1 MKFGDLLEDSSNVT
15 NVTLACGDGHLASH
29 KIVVAG
35 VSSFIK
41 NILAD
46 IPVGDDVTI
55 IMSDFTTTQ
64 VELLFKYSI
73 EKKTHLRLRANLIAD
88 LLDACGVT
96 DVPLHTEKFNNRDE
110 LHENVELRKELPSV
124 DDEDEIDFTKFMD
137 NEAFSSDAIKENEEK
152 HKEKTDED
160 PGEYLNCDRE
170 EEEEEDDDFPE
181 VSDFSP
187 VKGRKGKKPKVDYAT
202 LAADCDVLENIKVL
216 ERDLITNPT
225 NKEEERMNELTRL
238 KIKLQTAMEA
248 VFSGKTVSQAAR
260 EYGVSDSTL
269 GRMCRTGGK
278 YQFKGRGR
286 RSQVFTR
293 EEEKYITKRVLE
305 LTDGGENLT
314 PMKLKQIVDNE
325 VSLMRVNF
333 PDLVTPTR
341 KMLWTFSRRNGLD
354 RFIKAMHMSKTRNHD
369 CDLCGNSYTSSY
381 HLASHR
387 KTIHFL

>member
-1 MKFGDLLEDSSNVT
+1 MKFGDLLEESSNVS

-35 VSSFIK
+35 ISSFIK

-55 IMSDFTTTQ
+55 ILPDFTTTQ

-73 EKKTHLRLRANLIAD
+73 KKKTHLNLRANLRAD
-88 LLDACGVT
+88 LLDAFGVT
-96 DVPLHTEKFNNRDE
+96 DVPLHTEKFN
-110 LHENVELRKELPSV
+110 
-124 DDEDEIDFTKFMD
+124 DEDEIDFTKFM
-137 NEAFSSDAIKENEEK
+137 EAFSSDAIKENEEK

-160 PGEYLNCDRE
+160 PGEDLNCDR
-170 EEEEEDDDFPE
+170 EEEEDDDFPE

-187 VKGRKGKKPKVDYAT
+187 VKGKGKKPKVDYAT

-216 ERDLITNPT
+216 ERDIITNPT

-248 VFSGKTVSQAAR
+248 VFSGKTVRQAAKV
-260 EYGVSDSTL
+260 YGVSETTL

-286 RSQVFTR
+286 RSLVFTR

-314 PMKLKQIVDNE
+314 PMRLIQIVDNE

-341 KMLWTFSRRNGLD
+341 KMLDAFARRNGLD
-354 RFIKAMHMSKTRNHD
+354 LFIKATHMNKIRNYD
-369 CDLCGNSYTSSY
+369 CDLCGKSYTLKN
-381 HLASHR
+381 HLAYHR
-387 KTIHFL
+387 KKMHFL

>member
-1 MKFGDLLEDSSNVT
+1 MKFGDLLEESSNVS

-46 IPVGDDVTI
+46 IPVGDDVSI
-55 IMSDFTTTQ
+55 IMPDFTTTQ
-64 VELLFKYSI
+64 VESLFKYSI
-73 EKKTHLRLRANLIAD
+73 EKKTHLKLRAKRAD
-88 LLDACGVT
+88 LLDAFGVR

-137 NEAFSSDAIKENEEK
+137 NEAFSSDAIKENK
-152 HKEKTDED
+152 KTDED
-160 PGEYLNCDRE
+160 LNCDRE
-170 EEEEEDDDFPE
+170 EEEDEDFPE

-248 VFSGKTVSQAAR
+248 VFSGKSVRQAAR
-260 EYGVSDSTL
+260 EYGVSETTL

-278 YQFKGRGR
+278 YQYKGRGR
-286 RSQVFTR
+286 KSEVFTR

-341 KMLWTFSRRNGLD
+341 KMLDAFSRRNGLD

-381 HLASHR
+381 QLASHR

>member
-1 MKFGDLLEDSSNVT
+1 MKFGDLLEESSNVS

-55 IMSDFTTTQ
+55 ILPDFTTTQ

-73 EKKTHLRLRANLIAD
+73 ERKTHLKLRANLRAD
-88 LLDACGVT
+88 LLDAFGVT
-96 DVPLHTEKFNNRDE
+96 GVPPHTEKFNNRDE

-137 NEAFSSDAIKENEEK
+137 NEAFSSDAIKENEKK

-160 PGEYLNCDRE
+160 PGEYLNR
-170 EEEEEDDDFPE
+170 EEEEDDDFPE

-187 VKGRKGKKPKVDYAT
+187 VKAKRKKPKVYVKDYAT

-341 KMLWTFSRRNGLD
+341 KMLDAFSRRNGLD
-354 RFIKAMHMSKTRNHD
+354 RFIKATHMSKMRNND